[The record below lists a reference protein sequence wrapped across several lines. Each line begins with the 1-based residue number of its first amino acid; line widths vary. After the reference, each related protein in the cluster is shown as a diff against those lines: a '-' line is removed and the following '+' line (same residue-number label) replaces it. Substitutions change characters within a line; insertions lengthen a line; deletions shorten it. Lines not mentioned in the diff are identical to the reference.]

1 MENRF
6 AEGEIRTVDDYI
18 ELLKQYGRDTASHK
32 VFRKYHLF
40 ELAISFCLLEM
51 SDKLIHPN
59 LKEVV
64 EEYLSES
71 TVETNITEVKAKIE
85 QAGHT

>member
-1 MENRF
+1 
-6 AEGEIRTVDDYI
+6 
-18 ELLKQYGRDTASHK
+18 
-32 VFRKYHLF
+32 
-40 ELAISFCLLEM
+40 M

-85 QAGHT
+85 